1 VLHRG
6 RIASKAAH
14 AGISAGIAAL
24 ARPDRATGGGRRFR
38 RMMRSSRNRLRR
50 GYPPHL
56 TGNAGA
62 ILKN

>member
-6 RIASKAAH
+6 RIASNAAH
-14 AGISAGIAAL
+14 AGILAGIAAL
-24 ARPDRATGGGRRFR
+24 ARPDHATGNGRPLWP
-38 RMMRSSRNRLRR
+38 MMSSGRNRLHR
-50 GYPPHL
+50 GHPPHL